1 MRTRIETHGKWHKTK
16 TPLQNLFFF
25 LPPNNEYFMEHL
37 RFQLEINLSP
47 DFNSFPKL
55 FMTLREA
62 ESKQHGLRGSNYDRK
77 TKANTETNE
86 ILKEAGN

>member
-1 MRTRIETHGKWHKTK
+1 MENDTK
-16 TPLQNLFFF
+16 LKLRCTTEFFF
-25 LPPNNEYFMEHL
+25 SPRTMNIYFMEHL
-37 RFQLEINLSP
+37 RFQLEINLE
-47 DFNSFPKL
+47 FNSFPKL

-62 ESKQHGLRGSNYDRK
+62 RVQTTSANMDFRGSNYDRK